1 MRERAPVLGA
11 ESNHTTT
18 LIRERSR
25 RFPDSFLSQA
35 SRVRA
40 SEHELSR
47 FVKSRKYYKYLQR
60 QCSARALK
68 GGKPASSGSQMVLH
82 ADWLLKSQVGIHCRE
97 PTAKVLLPTRT
108 PSRTSRFHDGR
119 TQMENLFL
127 LLLATSAH
135 ALMQSARVKRA
146 SQQAMKDDQLALTS
160 ERQQQQRPQDG
171 PVTWRWISGDG
182 RTKSWMDVLSHTH
195 LAEQTR
201 NNVEVHVA
209 CDSAVQGRFVVFA
222 TVVCV
227 IAKGQAGRYFYSR
240 LIEEKRQYPVL
251 QTRLLREVQ
260 LSLDTAEALKLEDVT
275 VAQVHCDSNT
285 DPAAKSTEHT
295 RMLTGYIQSM
305 GCMSSA
311 PQLHRL
317 RRGALRTRN
326 ASLPTLALTRG
337 CS

>member
-1 MRERAPVLGA
+1 
-11 ESNHTTT
+11 
-18 LIRERSR
+18 
-25 RFPDSFLSQA
+25 
-35 SRVRA
+35 
-40 SEHELSR
+40 
-47 FVKSRKYYKYLQR
+47 
-60 QCSARALK
+60 
-68 GGKPASSGSQMVLH
+68 
-82 ADWLLKSQVGIHCRE
+82 
-97 PTAKVLLPTRT
+97 
-108 PSRTSRFHDGR
+108 
-119 TQMENLFL
+119 
-127 LLLATSAH
+127 
-135 ALMQSARVKRA
+135 
-146 SQQAMKDDQLALTS
+146 MKDDELALSS
-160 ERQQQQRPQDG
+160 ERQQQQHPQDG
-171 PVTWRWISGDG
+171 PVAWRWISGDG
-182 RTKSWMDVLSHTH
+182 RRNSWMDVLSHTH

-260 LSLDTAEALKLEDVT
+260 LSLDTAEALKLEDVA

-285 DPAAKSTEHT
+285 DPKAKSTEHT

-311 PQLHRL
+311 PQLHCL

-326 ASLPTLALTRG
+326 APLPTLALTRG
-337 CS
+337 CFDTQMNTWSNRRRGPPWWPTATRADSFATRAPSAIDRNLNMLPSAASSPRARVKRPSDVYFSRQKPTSIVVVKCVFSDIL

>member
-1 MRERAPVLGA
+1 MER
-11 ESNHTTT
+11 
-18 LIRERSR
+18 
-25 RFPDSFLSQA
+25 
-35 SRVRA
+35 
-40 SEHELSR
+40 
-47 FVKSRKYYKYLQR
+47 
-60 QCSARALK
+60 
-68 GGKPASSGSQMVLH
+68 
-82 ADWLLKSQVGIHCRE
+82 
-97 PTAKVLLPTRT
+97 
-108 PSRTSRFHDGR
+108 
-119 TQMENLFL
+119 LFL

-135 ALMQSARVKRA
+135 ALIQSARVQRA
-146 SQQAMKDDQLALTS
+146 SQLRAQQASMKDDQLTLSS
-160 ERQQQQRPQDG
+160 ERQQQQHQDG
-171 PVTWRWISGDG
+171 PVAWRWISGDG
-182 RTKSWMDVLSHTH
+182 RRNSWMDVLSHTH

-260 LSLDTAEALKLEDVT
+260 LSLDTAEALKLEDVA

-285 DPAAKSTEHT
+285 DPGAKSTEHT

-311 PQLHRL
+311 PQLHHL

-326 ASLPTLALTRG
+326 APPPDPRFDTRLLLTFGQMITWSNRRRGPPWWPTATRADSCANRAPSAANVGRNLNMLPSAASSPRARA
-337 CS
+337 

>member
-1 MRERAPVLGA
+1 
-11 ESNHTTT
+11 
-18 LIRERSR
+18 
-25 RFPDSFLSQA
+25 
-35 SRVRA
+35 
-40 SEHELSR
+40 
-47 FVKSRKYYKYLQR
+47 
-60 QCSARALK
+60 
-68 GGKPASSGSQMVLH
+68 
-82 ADWLLKSQVGIHCRE
+82 
-97 PTAKVLLPTRT
+97 
-108 PSRTSRFHDGR
+108 
-119 TQMENLFL
+119 
-127 LLLATSAH
+127 
-135 ALMQSARVKRA
+135 
-146 SQQAMKDDQLALTS
+146 
-160 ERQQQQRPQDG
+160 
-171 PVTWRWISGDG
+171 
-182 RTKSWMDVLSHTH
+182 MDVLSHTH

>member
-1 MRERAPVLGA
+1 MAP
-11 ESNHTTT
+11 
-18 LIRERSR
+18 
-25 RFPDSFLSQA
+25 P
-35 SRVRA
+35 
-40 SEHELSR
+40 
-47 FVKSRKYYKYLQR
+47 
-60 QCSARALK
+60 
-68 GGKPASSGSQMVLH
+68 
-82 ADWLLKSQVGIHCRE
+82 
-97 PTAKVLLPTRT
+97 
-108 PSRTSRFHDGR
+108 RTSRFHDGR

>member
-82 ADWLLKSQVGIHCRE
+82 ADWLIKVSSRNSLYNSRDPSRE
-97 PTAKVLLPTRT
+97 SYT
-108 PSRTSRFHDGR
+108 PSRTSRFLDGR